1 MVRLSPVFRLTP
13 ARSAC
18 YKDPTLGPV
27 VLRFDYMMRVRAWWC
42 SRVLR
47 AGVALATATATLC
60 PLFASAQSLAGGPGL
75 DSPGYRLASVPE
87 PPVPPRPPS
96 VGQLESELPPTPV
109 AVEPTD
115 PSADGGLGVRIRPA
129 FPRLAGPDERGE
141 SLSSA
146 PTVLV
151 PPGLPVPTYPV
162 VVNAPV
168 EALIDHFVAKD
179 RERFG
184 MWISRSG
191 RYLPMIQRIFRERGL
206 PEELAY
212 TAMIESGF
220 SPRAVSRVGAKG
232 MWQFMEATGRR
243 YGLVINRWLDERLDP
258 VKSTIAAAEY
268 LGDLYGLFGHWFLAQ
283 AGYNAGEARVGRA
296 IQRARTSDFWALTQ
310 TRHLPDETKMFVPQ
324 ILAAAVI
331 TRAPTRY
338 GFDVTLE
345 APLAYDEVP
354 IRRALDFE
362 TIAGLAGVSVEE
374 VRDLNPA
381 LLARITPPFG
391 SYTLRL
397 PPGAGPRFET
407 ALQAAAPSSL
417 PTWSVHRIQRNQSLA
432 EIARLHRVTTQ
443 RLAELN
449 HLPGGRLRGINELVV
464 PVVASASPVSAV
476 VVAAPA
482 TGAPREVVV
491 RRGDTLSAIAARHR
505 VTPLALARLNGMDLD
520 DPLAVGARL
529 RLSPP

>member
-1 MVRLSPVFRLTP
+1 MARL
-13 ARSAC
+13 
-18 YKDPTLGPV
+18 V
-27 VLRFDYMMRVRAWWC
+27 VQLSSESIFMRVRSWCWW
-42 SRVLR
+42 SKLSLT
-47 AGVALATATATLC
+47 GVTLVAAATTLC
-60 PLFASAQSLAGGPGL
+60 PLPAAGFPGGLAGA
-75 DSPGYRLASVPE
+75 DSYLLAAVPE
-87 PPVPPRPPS
+87 PPIPPRPP
-96 VGQLESELPPTPV
+96 GQPDLFAPEDATVP
-109 AVEPTD
+109 EPTED
-115 PSADGGLGVRIRPA
+115 TAAEGDATEVQSGAPA
-129 FPRLAGPDERGE
+129 NRFDEERLDVQPETG
-141 SLSSA
+141 S
-146 PTVLV
+146 TVHV

-168 EALIDHFVAKD
+168 EALIDHFVARD

-258 VKSTIAAAEY
+258 VKSTMAAAEY

-310 TRHLPDETKMFVPQ
+310 TRHLPDETKLFVPQ

-345 APLAYDEVP
+345 SPLAYDEVT
-354 IRRALDFE
+354 IRRVLDFD
-362 TIAGLAGVSVEE
+362 TIASLAVVT
-374 VRDLNPA
+374 VDQIRDLNPA

-397 PPGAGPRFET
+397 PPGAGARFDA

-417 PTWSVHRIQRNQSLA
+417 PVWTVHRIGRNQSLA
-432 EIARLHRVTTQ
+432 EIARIHRVTPQ

-449 HLPGGRLRGINELVV
+449 HLPGGRLRGIRELVV
-464 PVVASASPVSAV
+464 PASTRRPPG
-476 VVAAPA
+476 AAARTEPA
-482 TGAPREVVV
+482 PGAPREVVV
-491 RRGDTLSAIAARHR
+491 RKGDTLSALAARYR
-505 VTPLALARLNGMDLD
+505 VTPQALAQLNGMDLD
-520 DPLAVGARL
+520 DPLAIGARL
-529 RLSPP
+529 RLTSQ

>member
-1 MVRLSPVFRLTP
+1 
-13 ARSAC
+13 
-18 YKDPTLGPV
+18 
-27 VLRFDYMMRVRAWWC
+27 MRVRSWWWER
-42 SRVLR
+42 SWLL
-47 AGVALATATATLC
+47 GVALVTATVVIC
-60 PLFASAQSLAGGPGL
+60 PLPGRAQTLPR
-75 DSPGYRLASVPE
+75 SPGPDSYQFAAVPE
-87 PPVPPRPPS
+87 PPAPPRPPS
-96 VGQLESELPPTPV
+96 RASGDFSAPADKVVDMPADSEP
-109 AVEPTD
+109 E
-115 PSADGGLGVRIRPA
+115 GGLATEIHPVLPA
-129 FPRLAGPDERGE
+129 PAGPDERGDGPV
-141 SLSSA
+141 
-146 PTVLV
+146 PTVRV
-151 PPGLPVPTYPV
+151 PPGLPVPTYPM

-168 EALIDHFVAKD
+168 EALIDYFVARD

-243 YGLVINRWLDERLDP
+243 YGLLIDRWVDERLDP
-258 VKSTIAAAEY
+258 VKSTVAAAEY

-310 TRHLPDETKMFVPQ
+310 TRHLPDETKLFVPQ

-331 TRAPTRY
+331 TRAPTQY

-345 APLAYDEVP
+345 APLAYDEVTT
-354 IRRALDFE
+354 RRPLDFD
-362 TIAGLAGVSVEE
+362 TIAGLAGITVEQI
-374 VRDLNPA
+374 RDLNPA

-397 PPGAGPRFET
+397 PPGTGARFEA
-407 ALQAAAPSSL
+407 ALQAATPSSL
-417 PTWSVHRIQRNQSLA
+417 PTWIVHRITRNQTLA
-432 EIARLHRVTTQ
+432 EIARLYRVTTQ
-443 RLAELN
+443 RLVDLN
-449 HLPGGRLRGINELVV
+449 HLPGGRLRGIRELVV
-464 PVVASASPVSAV
+464 PAVTPSVAVAA
-476 VVAAPA
+476 AAPA
-482 TGAPREVVV
+482 PPAGAPREVVV
-491 RRGDTLSAIAARHR
+491 RKGDTLSAIAARYR
-505 VTPLALARLNGMDLD
+505 VTPQALARLNGMDLE

-529 RLSPP
+529 RLTSP

>member
-1 MVRLSPVFRLTP
+1 M
-13 ARSAC
+13 AGAC
-18 YKDPTLGPV
+18 PSG
-27 VLRFDYMMRVRAWWC
+27 
-42 SRVLR
+42 
-47 AGVALATATATLC
+47 ALAQTVPDGAA
-60 PLFASAQSLAGGPGL
+60 A
-75 DSPGYRLASVPE
+75 DRYRLAAVPE
-87 PPVPPRPPS
+87 PPTPPRPPAWS
-96 VGQLESELPPTPV
+96 TPESLAVPNE
-109 AVEPTD
+109 AVESDD
-115 PSADGGLGVRIRPA
+115 PEPDAGLGTEIRPV
-129 FPRLAGPDERGE
+129 PPSEVGPTEPSDERRSE
-141 SLSSA
+141 
-146 PTVLV
+146 PTVRV

-258 VKSTIAAAEY
+258 VKSTMAAAEY

-283 AGYNAGEARVGRA
+283 AGYNAGESRVGRA

-310 TRHLPDETKMFVPQ
+310 TRHLPDETKLFVPQ

-338 GFDVTLE
+338 GFDVALE
-345 APLAYDEVP
+345 PPLAYDEVTT
-354 IRRALDFE
+354 RRALDFD
-362 TIAGLAGVSVEE
+362 TIAGLAGVSVDAIRE
-374 VRDLNPA
+374 LNPA

-397 PPGAGPRFET
+397 PPGAGARFDA
-407 ALQAAAPSSL
+407 ALQAAPPASL
-417 PTWSVHRIQRNQSLA
+417 PTWIVHRIGRNQSLA
-432 EIARLHRVTTQ
+432 EIARLYRVTTQ
-443 RLAELN
+443 RLSDLN
-449 HLPGGRLRGINELVV
+449 HLPGGRLHGIRELVV
-464 PVVASASPVSAV
+464 PAVAPASVVATAAV
-476 VVAAPA
+476 VPAA
-482 TGAPREVVV
+482 GVPREVVV

-505 VTPLALARLNGMDLD
+505 VTPQALARLNGMDLD
-520 DPLAVGARL
+520 EPLAVGARL
-529 RLSPP
+529 RLTSP

>member
-1 MVRLSPVFRLTP
+1 MRARSWWWERLSLI
-13 ARSAC
+13 
-18 YKDPTLGPV
+18 
-27 VLRFDYMMRVRAWWC
+27 
-42 SRVLR
+42 
-47 AGVALATATATLC
+47 GVASVTAVAVVC
-60 PLFASAQSLAGGPGL
+60 PLPSAAQGPSAGSGP
-75 DSPGYRLASVPE
+75 DSYRLAAVPE
-87 PPVPPRPPS
+87 PPTPPRPPARS
-96 VGQLESELPPTPV
+96 VEEFQAPADKVVDGPV
-109 AVEPTD
+109 DPEPDGAPATD
-115 PSADGGLGVRIRPA
+115 ARPVVPSRIA
-129 FPRLAGPDERGE
+129 PDDREEASG
-141 SLSSA
+141 
-146 PTVLV
+146 PTVQV
-151 PPGLPVPTYPV
+151 PPGLPVPSYPM

-168 EALIDHFVAKD
+168 EALIDYFVAKD

-184 MWISRSG
+184 MWIARSG

-243 YGLVINRWLDERLDP
+243 YGLVIDRWIDERLDP
-258 VKSTIAAAEY
+258 VKSTMAAAEY

-283 AGYNAGEARVGRA
+283 AGYNAGESRVGRA

-310 TRHLPDETKMFVPQ
+310 TRHLPDETKLFVPQ

-345 APLAYDEVP
+345 APLAYDEVTT
-354 IRRALDFE
+354 RRPLDFD
-362 TIAGLAGVSVEE
+362 TIAGLAGVSVDEI
-374 VRDLNPA
+374 RDLNPA

-397 PPGAGPRFET
+397 PPGSGARFEA

-417 PTWSVHRIQRNQSLA
+417 PTWIVHRIGRNQSLA
-432 EIARLHRVTTQ
+432 EIARLYRVTTQ
-443 RLAELN
+443 RLTELN
-449 HLPGGRLRGINELVV
+449 HLPGGRLRGIRELVV
-464 PVVASASPVSAV
+464 PA
-476 VVAAPA
+476 VAAPSVVA
-482 TGAPREVVV
+482 VTAPPAGAPREVVV
-491 RRGDTLSAIAARHR
+491 RKGDTLSAIAARYR
-505 VTPLALARLNGMDLD
+505 VTPQALARLNGMDLE

-529 RLSPP
+529 RLTSP

>member
-1 MVRLSPVFRLTP
+1 MRVQPWWWSGSLVVGVAVATAMAGACPPTAGAQGFPGPLSSDSFRL
-13 ARSAC
+13 AA
-18 YKDPTLGPV
+18 
-27 VLRFDYMMRVRAWWC
+27 
-42 SRVLR
+42 
-47 AGVALATATATLC
+47 
-60 PLFASAQSLAGGPGL
+60 
-75 DSPGYRLASVPE
+75 VPE
-87 PPVPPRPPS
+87 PPAPPRPPS
-96 VGQLESELPPTPV
+96 QTLAE
-109 AVEPTD
+109 A
-115 PSADGGLGVRIRPA
+115 PA
-129 FPRLAGPDERGE
+129 APDERAE
-141 SLSSA
+141 EVAEAEAEDAPSIDIPSLLSETGA
-146 PTVLV
+146 VERLDERRNDATVRV

-243 YGLVINRWLDERLDP
+243 YGLVIDRWIDERLDP
-258 VKSTIAAAEY
+258 VKSTMAAAEY

-283 AGYNAGEARVGRA
+283 AGYNAGESRVGRA

-310 TRHLPDETKMFVPQ
+310 TRHLPDETKLFVPQ

-331 TRAPTRY
+331 TQAPTRY

-345 APLAYDEVP
+345 APLAYDEVTT
-354 IRRALDFE
+354 RRALDFD
-362 TIAGLAGVSVEE
+362 TIASLARVSVEE

-391 SYTLRL
+391 SYPLRL
-397 PPGAGPRFET
+397 PPGAGPRFEA
-407 ALQAAAPSSL
+407 ALQAAPPASL
-417 PTWSVHRIQRNQSLA
+417 PIWLVHKIGRNQSLA
-432 EIARLHRVTTQ
+432 EIARLYRVTTQ
-443 RLAELN
+443 RLSELN
-449 HLPGGRLRGINELVV
+449 HLPGGRLRGIRELVV
-464 PVVASASPVSAV
+464 PAVTPSVAT
-476 VVAAPA
+476 AAPA
-482 TGAPREVVV
+482 SGTPREVVV
-491 RRGDTLSAIAARHR
+491 RKGDTLSAIAARHR
-505 VTPLALARLNGMDLD
+505 VSPQALARLNGMDLD

-529 RLSPP
+529 RLTTP

>member
-1 MVRLSPVFRLTP
+1 MR
-13 ARSAC
+13 ARSW
-18 YKDPTLGPV
+18 L
-27 VLRFDYMMRVRAWWC
+27 WW
-42 SRVLR
+42 SKSSLT
-47 AGVALATATATLC
+47 GVALVT
-60 PLFASAQSLAGGPGL
+60 ASAGVCPPSTLAQPVQIPLGAE
-75 DSPGYRLASVPE
+75 GYRLAAVPE
-87 PPVPPRPPS
+87 PPIAPRPPAAPEA
-96 VGQLESELPPTPV
+96 L
-109 AVEPTD
+109 A
-115 PSADGGLGVRIRPA
+115 PSADEAAGVAGGETHDGTGTEARPA
-129 FPRLAGPDERGE
+129 GPAEPALAVPVVDDPRPDMAVR
-141 SLSSA
+141 
-146 PTVLV
+146 V
-151 PPGLPVPTYPV
+151 PPGLAVPTYPV

-191 RYLPMIQRIFRERGL
+191 RYLPMIQRIFREKGL

-232 MWQFMEATGRR
+232 MWQFMDATARR
-243 YGLVINRWLDERLDP
+243 YGLVINRWVDERLDP
-258 VKSTIAAAEY
+258 VKSTVAAAEY

-283 AGYNAGEARVGRA
+283 AGYNAGESRVGRA

-331 TRAPTRY
+331 SQAPSRY
-338 GFDVTLE
+338 GFDVALA

-354 IRRALDFE
+354 LRRSLDLD
-362 TIAGLAGVSVEE
+362 TIARLAGVSVEE
-374 VRDLNPA
+374 IRELNPS

-397 PPGAGPRFET
+397 PPGAGPRFDA

-417 PTWSVHRIQRNQSLA
+417 PTWRVHQIGRNQSLA
-432 EIARLHRVTTQ
+432 EIARLYRVTAQ

-449 HLPGGRLRGINELVV
+449 HLPGGRLRGIRELVV
-464 PVVASASPVSAV
+464 PGASAPA
-476 VVAAPA
+476 VAASAPVA
-482 TGAPREVVV
+482 PMPGAPREVVV

-505 VTPLALARLNGMDLD
+505 VTPQALAQLNGMDLE
-520 DPLAVGARL
+520 DPLAIGARL
-529 RLSPP
+529 RLAAP

>member
-1 MVRLSPVFRLTP
+1 V
-13 ARSAC
+13 
-18 YKDPTLGPV
+18 
-27 VLRFDYMMRVRAWWC
+27 
-42 SRVLR
+42 
-47 AGVALATATATLC
+47 
-60 PLFASAQSLAGGPGL
+60 Q
-75 DSPGYRLASVPE
+75 
-87 PPVPPRPPS
+87 
-96 VGQLESELPPTPV
+96 
-109 AVEPTD
+109 
-115 PSADGGLGVRIRPA
+115 IRPA
-129 FPRLAGPDERGE
+129 FPILAGPDERANGVGAE
-141 SLSSA
+141 
-146 PTVLV
+146 PTVRV
-151 PPGLPVPTYPV
+151 APGLPVPTYPV

-168 EALIDHFVAKD
+168 EALIDQFVARD

-191 RYLPMIQRIFRERGL
+191 RYLPMIQQIFRERGL

-243 YGLVINRWLDERLDP
+243 YGLVIDRWLDERLDP
-258 VKSTIAAAEY
+258 VKSTIAAAKY

-345 APLAYDEVP
+345 SPLAYDEVTT
-354 IRRALDFE
+354 RRALDLD
-362 TIAGLAGVSVEE
+362 TIAGLAGVSVEQI
-374 VRDLNPA
+374 RDLNPA

-397 PPGAGPRFET
+397 PPGAGPRFT
-407 ALQAAAPSSL
+407 AALQAAPPSSL
-417 PTWSVHRIQRNQSLA
+417 PTWGVHRIGRNQSLA
-432 EIARLHRVTTQ
+432 EIARLYRVTTQ
-443 RLAELN
+443 RLSDLN
-449 HLPGGRLRGINELVV
+449 HLPGGRLRGIRELVV
-464 PVVASASPVSAV
+464 PAVAGPGVAGVVAV
-476 VVAAPA
+476 VTPAAAPA
-482 TGAPREVVV
+482 AGAAREVVV

-505 VTPLALARLNGMDLD
+505 VTPQALARLNGMDLD

-529 RLSPP
+529 RLTTAP

>member
-1 MVRLSPVFRLTP
+1 
-13 ARSAC
+13 
-18 YKDPTLGPV
+18 
-27 VLRFDYMMRVRAWWC
+27 MRVRPWWW
-42 SRVLR
+42 SRSSL
-47 AGVALATATATLC
+47 AGVALVTAMVGTC
-60 PLFASAQSLAGGPGL
+60 PLPVFGAPPLPVGAGPDSYQLA
-75 DSPGYRLASVPE
+75 AVPE
-87 PPVPPRPPS
+87 PPAPPRPLTP
-96 VGQLESELPPTPV
+96 GQSESLV
-109 AVEPTD
+109 APAGAGNLVDPEP
-115 PSADGGLGVRIRPA
+115 DGGLGTEIRPA
-129 FPRLAGPDERGE
+129 LTPPSSIDERTDGSE
-141 SLSSA
+141 TDS
-146 PTVLV
+146 TVRV

-258 VKSTIAAAEY
+258 VKSTMAAAEY
-268 LGDLYGLFGHWFLAQ
+268 LGDLYGMFGHWFLAQ

-310 TRHLPDETKMFVPQ
+310 TRHLPDETKLFVPQ

-345 APLAYDEVP
+345 APLAYDEVTT
-354 IRRALDFE
+354 RRALDFD
-362 TIAGLAGVSVEE
+362 TIAALAGISVEE

-397 PPGAGPRFET
+397 PPGAGHRFDA
-407 ALQAAAPSSL
+407 ALHAASPSSL
-417 PTWSVHRIQRNQSLA
+417 PTWIVHRIGRNQSLA
-432 EIARLHRVTTQ
+432 EIARLYRVTSQ
-443 RLAELN
+443 RLTELN
-449 HLPGGRLRGINELVV
+449 HLPGGRLRGIRELVV
-464 PVVASASPVSAV
+464 PAVAAPS
-476 VVAAPA
+476 VVAAA
-482 TGAPREVVV
+482 GAPREVVV
-491 RRGDTLSAIAARHR
+491 RKGDTLSTLAARYR
-505 VTPLALARLNGMDLD
+505 VTPQTLARLNGMDLD

-529 RLSPP
+529 RLTSP

>member
-1 MVRLSPVFRLTP
+1 
-13 ARSAC
+13 
-18 YKDPTLGPV
+18 
-27 VLRFDYMMRVRAWWC
+27 MRVKSW
-42 SRVLR
+42 SSSGSLLV
-47 AGVALATATATLC
+47 GVAVATAMATAC
-60 PLFASAQSLAGGPGL
+60 PPAGAQGL
-75 DSPGYRLASVPE
+75 GIPAAPNYDSYRLAAVPE
-87 PPVPPRPPS
+87 PPAPPRPPS
-96 VGQLESELPPTPV
+96 AGLAEAPLP
-109 AVEPTD
+109 
-115 PSADGGLGVRIRPA
+115 
-129 FPRLAGPDERGE
+129 PDERGE
-141 SLSSA
+141 EVAEAEETPGLDIESLLA
-146 PTVLV
+146 ETGAVERLGERRNDATVQV

-168 EALIDHFVAKD
+168 EALIDHFVARD

-243 YGLVINRWLDERLDP
+243 YGLVIDRWIDERLDP
-258 VKSTIAAAEY
+258 VKSTMAAAEY

-331 TRAPTRY
+331 TQAPTRY

-345 APLAYDEVP
+345 APLAYDEV
-354 IRRALDFE
+354 ITRRALDFD
-362 TIAGLAGVSVEE
+362 TIASLAGVSVEE
-374 VRDLNPA
+374 IRDLNPA

-391 SYTLRL
+391 SYRLRL
-397 PPGAGPRFET
+397 PPGAGPRFEA
-407 ALQAAAPSSL
+407 ALQAAPPASL
-417 PTWSVHRIQRNQSLA
+417 PTWLVHKIGRNQSLA
-432 EIARLHRVTTQ
+432 EIARLYRVTAQ
-443 RLAELN
+443 RLSELN
-449 HLPGGRLRGINELVV
+449 HLPGGRLRGIRELVV
-464 PVVASASPVSAV
+464 PAVAPSVA
-476 VVAAPA
+476 VAAPA
-482 TGAPREVVV
+482 SGTLREVVV
-491 RRGDTLSAIAARHR
+491 RKGDTLSAIAARHR
-505 VTPLALARLNGMDLD
+505 VSPQALARLNGMDLD

-529 RLSPP
+529 RLTPP